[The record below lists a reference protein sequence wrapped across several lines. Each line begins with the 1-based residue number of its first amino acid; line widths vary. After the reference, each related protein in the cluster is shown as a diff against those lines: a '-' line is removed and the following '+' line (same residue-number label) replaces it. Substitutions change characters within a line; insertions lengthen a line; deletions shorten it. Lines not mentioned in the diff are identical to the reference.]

1 MVSMRETDWNS
12 DKYDHKARFVP
23 SKVHSDMDRVKLFD
37 PFS

>member
-12 DKYDHKARFVP
+12 DKQDHKARFVP
-23 SKVHSDMDRVKLFD
+23 SKVNSDMDRVKLFD